1 MAHFLNLWGKKSFSK
16 KLGCQ
21 AQLHVGFQHH
31 TKIQRNLI
39 IQFKKTPRKMAG
51 GKDGQTLF
59 HRILLAT
66 ARGLTS
72 TTAVDW
78 HLKECNVCLTKIIP
92 LQSAHKKSA
101 QFRLI
106 QQILGSHKQM
116 VMPIFNHTYQK
127 ISKITFSFPE
137 LTSACKKSVH
147 SINSFLRYSQFQ
159 SPVTQLATPISDHA
173 HPKMF

>member
-1 MAHFLNLWGKKSFSK
+1 
-16 KLGCQ
+16 
-21 AQLHVGFQHH
+21 
-31 TKIQRNLI
+31 
-39 IQFKKTPRKMAG
+39 MAG

-147 SINSFLRYSQFQ
+147 FINSFLRYSQFQ